1 MAVISKKHK
10 KIFTTGEV
18 ARTLSV
24 NINTVIKWFDEGKIE
39 GFRLPMSNDRR
50 IPNASLRRFM
60 IEHAI
65 PLDLLDD
72 EGPSRRQYE
81 RVSCDHD
88 VSFTVSNGDAYGPYR
103 GRLLDLSR
111 GGARLSAKGDSS
123 ISIPT
128 HSFRLDVAIENNEL
142 IDTNLAGDI
151 VHLSPGGKIL
161 SIGMKFAN
169 MEPEHEKRLIKFLEA
184 KGG

>member
-1 MAVISKKHK
+1 MAVTNKKQK
-10 KIFTTGEV
+10 KVFTTGEV

-24 NINTVIKWFDEGKIE
+24 NINTVIKWFDEGKID

-50 IPNASLRRFM
+50 IPSASLRRFM

-72 EGPSRRQYE
+72 EGPARRQYE
-81 RVSCDHD
+81 RINCDHD

-111 GGARLSAKGDSS
+111 GGARLMAKGDSS

-128 HSFRLDVAIENNEL
+128 HSFRLDVSIENDEL
-142 IDTNLAGDI
+142 IDTSLAGNI
-151 VHLSPGGKIL
+151 VHLSPGGGDL
-161 SIGMKFAN
+161 SIGMKFAE
-169 MEPEHEKRLIKFLEA
+169 MQPEHEARLLKYLET